1 MIHDGKAV
9 MSCNS
14 SVPSSLSFPSEPLAS
29 PEAWGFIVRETNLYL
44 KFFPYKMSVNPLQLC
59 GHFPCAMISTFVVL
73 ASLACASL
81 AAPATSSADAPLC
94 DVSSAVIELGSST
107 LPTPKF
113 TPTFVGLGVGTQN
126 YTCASS
132 GTYTWVMKMWIVFLL
147 LISQTYSNVGALAE
161 LFDISCLYGQPGFD
175 DITSVV
181 SLFWNAAPPAVT
193 PSEIIAFGEEY
204 DLSFVLGEH
213 YFVVNPVTGSGLNP
227 KWDFT
232 SHAFA
237 GNPNAYVVGS
247 KVDDVPAPTGSSDID
262 WLYLTNLT
270 GSLANE
276 IYRIETKGGQPPAS
290 VCVLSCLTI
299 PL

>member
-1 MIHDGKAV
+1 
-9 MSCNS
+9 
-14 SVPSSLSFPSEPLAS
+14 
-29 PEAWGFIVRETNLYL
+29 
-44 KFFPYKMSVNPLQLC
+44 
-59 GHFPCAMISTFVVL
+59 MISTFVIL

-107 LPTPKF
+107 LPAPKF
-113 TPTFVGLGVGTQN
+113 PPRFVGLGVGTQN

-132 GTYTWVMKMWIVFLL
+132 GTYT
-147 LISQTYSNVGALAE
+147 NVGALAE

-193 PSEIIAFGEEY
+193 PSEIIAFGEEH

-290 VCVLSCLTI
+290 CTPGSNNITVKYTSLYWFTGGAF
-299 PL
+299 

>member
-1 MIHDGKAV
+1 
-9 MSCNS
+9 
-14 SVPSSLSFPSEPLAS
+14 
-29 PEAWGFIVRETNLYL
+29 
-44 KFFPYKMSVNPLQLC
+44 
-59 GHFPCAMISTFVVL
+59 MISTFVVL

-107 LPTPKF
+107 LPAPKF
-113 TPTFVGLGVGTQN
+113 TPKFVGLGVGTQN

-132 GTYTWVMKMWIVFLL
+132 GTYT
-147 LISQTYSNVGALAE
+147 NVGALAE

-181 SLFWNAAPPAVT
+181 SLFWNAAPPTVT

-232 SHAFA
+232 SHAFD

-290 VCVLSCLTI
+290 CTPGSNNITVKYTSLYWFTGGAF
-299 PL
+299 

>member
-1 MIHDGKAV
+1 
-9 MSCNS
+9 
-14 SVPSSLSFPSEPLAS
+14 
-29 PEAWGFIVRETNLYL
+29 
-44 KFFPYKMSVNPLQLC
+44 
-59 GHFPCAMISTFVVL
+59 MISTFVIL

-94 DVSSAVIELGSST
+94 DVSSAVIELGNST
-107 LPTPKF
+107 LPAPKF

-132 GTYTWVMKMWIVFLL
+132 GTYT
-147 LISQTYSNVGALAE
+147 NVGALAE
-161 LFDISCLYGQPGFD
+161 LFDISCLYGQPDFD

-181 SLFWNAAPPAVT
+181 SLFWNAAPATVT

-290 VCVLSCLTI
+290 CTPGSSNITVKYTSLYWFTGGSF
-299 PL
+299 